1 MIIDSHIHNAQPDS
15 ENMELLLNRSER
27 IGIKLVWN
35 LGDVLAYGLTPS
47 AQEVKSINDRSLNL
61 DKKYSDSMRSFCF
74 LNPANKTEFSLD
86 EMDRCRDALGSSFLG
101 IKLEAGL
108 NCRSEKLNP
117 IMKKAETFGCL
128 VLQHSWY
135 KATGREP
142 GESDPIDV
150 ADLAHR
156 FPKVQIIC
164 PHLAGIGKRGILDL
178 TPYPNIM
185 VDTSGGQPVTGLIE
199 YAVEKMGVD
208 RILFGSDAY
217 GSAGRDQA
225 CQLGRVLA
233 ANISDRDKDLILGKN
248 AERLLKL

>member
-1 MIIDSHIHNAQPDS
+1 MIIDAHIHNSQPDFK
-15 ENMELLLNRSER
+15 NMDLLLKHSKH

-47 AQEVKSINDRSLNL
+47 AQEVKSINDRSLQL
-61 DKKYSDSMRSFCF
+61 DEKYSNSMRSFCF
-74 LNPANKTEFSLD
+74 LNPANETKFSLD
-86 EMDRCRDALGSSFLG
+86 EMDRCRDIMGSSFLG

-117 IMKKAETFGCL
+117 IIKKAETLECL
-128 VLQHSWY
+128 VVQHSWY
-135 KATGREP
+135 KATGREL
-142 GESDPIDV
+142 GESDPADV
-150 ADLAHR
+150 ADLARR

-178 TPYPNIM
+178 TPYPNVM
-185 VDTSGGQPVTGLIE
+185 VDTSGGQPVAGLLE
-199 YAVEKMGVD
+199 YAAEKMGAE

-217 GSAGRDQA
+217 GAAGRDQA
-225 CQLGRVLA
+225 CQLGRVLG
-233 ANISDRDKDLILGKN
+233 ANISDRDKNLIIGEN